1 MANCVS
7 VMTKYCLCIMSPSR
21 AMAGEHVLSEMGRPV
36 SDVVQS
42 HCSRSFPS
50 TVPCN
55 NSMEML
61 FERL

>member
-7 VMTKYCLCIMSPSR
+7 VMTKYGICIMSPSR

-42 HCSRSFPS
+42 HSSRSFPS
-50 TVPCN
+50 IVTCN
-55 NSMEML
+55 NSTEMML
-61 FERL
+61 ERW